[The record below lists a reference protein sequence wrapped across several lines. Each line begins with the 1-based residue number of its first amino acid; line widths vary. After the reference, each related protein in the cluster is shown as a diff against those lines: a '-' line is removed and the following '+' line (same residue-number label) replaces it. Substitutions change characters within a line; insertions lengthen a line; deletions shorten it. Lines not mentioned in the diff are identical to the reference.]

1 MRTRERGAERPP
13 RGSSAL
19 RDLVAEYKGQM
30 ALLATVSFI
39 GALLEA
45 LFLVLLTGVAMAMV
59 SGESSVGPYLG
70 RSLSINVALLVAAAV
85 LLMRLALNLSGVR
98 ISAGLTADVTKDQ
111 QRLLSHAYLTTSWA
125 TQAGEPAGRLQE
137 LLTSFVARV
146 SNAVS
151 TLTNAITAALSLTA
165 FVVTGLVVDA
175 ASTAAVLVAL
185 ALVGAV
191 LRPLRQRIR
200 RRAGAS
206 AQANLEF
213 ANAVSELGS
222 LGLEMQ
228 TFGVQSRFAA
238 RIDDLTDETTATQRR
253 VQIANGAL
261 PLIYMSLAYAAV
273 LVGVGVLAL
282 VGFDDL
288 AVIGAVILLM
298 LRSLSYGQ
306 QLAAAWGSLA
316 TTAPFLDQVRETV
329 ARYRMYPADAG
340 QAIPAAVTPLEAKG
354 VEFSYGADRAALSG
368 VTVSISQG
376 EVLSV
381 IGPSGAGKSTL
392 AQLLLG
398 LRAPTAGTMSV
409 DGSDLRD
416 VDRSWWSRR
425 VAFVAQD
432 ALLITGTVADNIRFF
447 RDDIDDAAL
456 RRAAL
461 QANVLSDIETLPGGF
476 DTHLGERGS
485 QLSGGQRQRLSIA
498 RALGGQPEFLVLD
511 EPTSALDGQSE
522 ALIRATLADL
532 RGRIT
537 VVIIAHRMSTLDI
550 CDRIVVIEHGR
561 MTSCDTPDALRARQR
576 VLPKRADRRRHASF
590 HAVSQSLA
598 ARTSQFLRVP
608 GNRIEVIPRGRDPR
622 KYLFRTAGLR
632 ESTRSE
638 LGIPLDAPTILAV
651 GRMEPA
657 KGQLHLMRGL
667 PVVAAAHPGL
677 VVLVAGKEGASG
689 DDLRSAARGLPADI
703 RFLGHRNDVPALL
716 AAADVLCF
724 PSLREGSPGT
734 LIEAMAVGCPV
745 VASDIPPNYEV
756 LGSGARSAG
765 QLINT
770 QDPQALGD
778 AVNRAL
784 ANPDFTTHRAQ
795 VGRARFEERF
805 TIDAVVTRMADFY
818 LSAAARF
825 SRQPTKP

>member
-1 MRTRERGAERPP
+1 MRTSENGAERPP
-13 RGSSAL
+13 RGPSAL

-45 LFLVLLTGVAMAMV
+45 LFLVILTGVAMAMV

-85 LLMRLALNLSGVR
+85 LLVRLAVNLSGVR
-98 ISAGLTADVTKDQ
+98 TSAGLTADVTKDQ
-111 QRLLSHAYLTTSWA
+111 RRLLSHAYLTTSWA
-125 TQAGEPAGRLQE
+125 TQSGEPAGRLQE

-146 SNAVS
+146 SNAVA

-228 TFGVQSRFAA
+228 TFGVQSPFAA
-238 RIDDLTDETTATQRR
+238 RIDDLTDRTTVTQRR
-253 VQIANGAL
+253 VQILNGAL

-316 TTAPFLDQVRETV
+316 TSAPFLDQVRETV
-329 ARYRMYPADAG
+329 ARYHMSPADAG
-340 QAIPAAVTPLEAKG
+340 KAIPDGVTPIDAKG
-354 VEFSYGADRAALSG
+354 VEFSYAPDRAALTG
-368 VTVSISQG
+368 VTFSVSQG
-376 EVLSV
+376 EVLGV
-381 IGPSGAGKSTL
+381 IGPSGSGKSTL

-398 LRAPTAGTMSV
+398 LRAPTTGTMSV

-447 RDDIDDAAL
+447 RDDIDAAAL
-456 RRAAL
+456 RRAAF
-461 QANVLSDIETLPGGF
+461 QANVLSDIEALPDGF

-498 RALGGQPEFLVLD
+498 RALVGQPEFLVLD

-550 CDRIVVIEHGR
+550 CDRIVVIENGR
-561 MTSCDTPDALRARQR
+561 MTSCGTPSALHENSDFYRNALS
-576 VLPKRADRRRHASF
+576 V
-590 HAVSQSLA
+590 
-598 ARTSQFLRVP
+598 
-608 GNRIEVIPRGRDPR
+608 
-622 KYLFRTAGLR
+622 AG
-632 ESTRSE
+632 
-638 LGIPLDAPTILAV
+638 I
-651 GRMEPA
+651 
-657 KGQLHLMRGL
+657 
-667 PVVAAAHPGL
+667 AHP
-677 VVLVAGKEGASG
+677 S
-689 DDLRSAARGLPADI
+689 
-703 RFLGHRNDVPALL
+703 
-716 AAADVLCF
+716 
-724 PSLREGSPGT
+724 
-734 LIEAMAVGCPV
+734 
-745 VASDIPPNYEV
+745 
-756 LGSGARSAG
+756 
-765 QLINT
+765 
-770 QDPQALGD
+770 
-778 AVNRAL
+778 
-784 ANPDFTTHRAQ
+784 
-795 VGRARFEERF
+795 
-805 TIDAVVTRMADFY
+805 
-818 LSAAARF
+818 
-825 SRQPTKP
+825 